1 MTLDLMVTS
10 VLVNEVSGHRQ
21 TEQSLL
27 AQAMD
32 VEVDLS
38 LTTGP
43 GLPTCPDS
51 PCFP

>member
-1 MTLDLMVTS
+1 MTFDLTVTS

-21 TEQSLL
+21 TKQNLL
-27 AQAMD
+27 VQAKD
-32 VEVDLS
+32 LKVDLF